1 MKAKVKKV
9 IHPSK
14 EGNHGTPIRTRRCVQ
29 CPFEWTVGRKPT
41 LTFAKA
47 LTHPCRS
54 IWVHPLVVFS
64 FDTTLLA
71 YLKAKIRRIRR
82 MAFAQN
88 LSRLIGA
95 SPTVNHTRLHRCTRL
110 PEPNRRPLPVPLAM
124 GHRCARI
131 LGSAFDH

>member
-1 MKAKVKKV
+1 MTEDETDESKSQES
-9 IHPSK
+9 HPS
-14 EGNHGTPIRTRRCVQ
+14 VQ
-29 CPFEWTVGRKPT
+29 RRKPRDADPDAET